1 MKISNNLRYKRDTEN
16 LMILFYRQFFMLHPK
31 KSIAQVKIQKL
42 RGNCRHVLALKPF
55 LRWKSKKNSKTEATK
70 AKSGTNAGAPKR
82 HMPMFLVPH
91 AYGHIFVAMGPH
103 CILRPHTALY
113 RHCERRQK
121 CIHRRLCRQVGLQ
134 QGPPKCLGPCLERC
148 TAAGLLLWRGG
159 RIAIRGPTNLQKPPK
174 LRNGNYQGVQAAK

>member
-1 MKISNNLRYKRDTEN
+1 
-16 LMILFYRQFFMLHPK
+16 MILFYRQFFMLHPK

-70 AKSGTNAGAPKR
+70 AKSGTNAVAPKR

-91 AYGHIFVAMGPH
+91 AYGHIFVGMGPH

-121 CIHRRLCRQVGLQ
+121 CIHTGCAAKWGCSKGPQNVWARALNAAQLQGCCCGGGGALQLGGLQ
-134 QGPPKCLGPCLERC
+134 IYRNHLNCAMAIIKVFKLQNKAAALAPK
-148 TAAGLLLWRGG
+148 
-159 RIAIRGPTNLQKPPK
+159 
-174 LRNGNYQGVQAAK
+174 